1 MNMIKKDSK
10 WNDGGGKIFR
20 IIDIVQIEGYT
31 WIHYIKENAR
41 DDETREYSCYLESF
55 LSRFTQMPE

>member
-1 MNMIKKDSK
+1 VNMIKKDSK

-20 IIDIVQIEGYT
+20 ILDIVQIEGHT
-31 WIHYIKENAR
+31 WIHYIKENAQ
-41 DDETREYSCYLESF
+41 DGENREYSCYLESF